1 MVVVFGS
8 FLVLRRPS
16 LKEIGLG
23 LAVAIAIDATIVRV
37 VLVPA
42 TMELLGRAN
51 WWLPGWLERLLPPVR
66 AEGST
71 LPPVA
76 AAPSEDAEA
85 GDRDRVGDPRYRR
98 SPVEVPMRFRG
109 RS

>member
-1 MVVVFGS
+1 MLFAIVFGLS
-8 FLVLRRPS
+8 MDYEVSDARS

-51 WWLPGWLERLLPPVR
+51 WWLPGWLERVLPKVH
-66 AEGST
+66 AEG
-71 LPPVA
+71 PVSLVQ
-76 AAPSEDAEA
+76 PGLLTTDESCE
-85 GDRDRVGDPRYRR
+85 
-98 SPVEVPMRFRG
+98 PVVRPKVHAR
-109 RS
+109 